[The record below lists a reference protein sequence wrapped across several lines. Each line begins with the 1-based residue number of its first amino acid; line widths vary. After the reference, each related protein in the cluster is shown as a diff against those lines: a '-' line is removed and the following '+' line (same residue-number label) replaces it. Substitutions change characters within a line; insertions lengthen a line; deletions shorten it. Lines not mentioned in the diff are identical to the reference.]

1 MTSELRIALAGGV
14 VSTRRVLQALLR
26 HRAHMVGVLGLAA
39 EVSTNVSGYCRLD
52 DLACRA
58 GVPYLDFTWINAPE
72 VLEQVRKWQPDLLF
86 VVGLSQLVGSELL
99 KIPRLGCIGFHPTWL
114 PQGRGRAP
122 IAWLVLEGRHGAAT
136 FFLMDEST
144 DAGPILAQTPFFVS
158 DNDYASD
165 VIAKMEDA
173 IDRALDEW
181 LPRLF
186 AGEWNPVVQND
197 VEATFYGKRAP
208 EDGLID
214 WLLPAK
220 TIYALIRAAS
230 RPHPGAYTYV
240 DDHKL
245 IIWRAE
251 PESNLHFRGVPGRLL
266 FEDKDRG
273 WLVQT
278 GDGLLWLQEYEFIPG
293 GGGLPKLR
301 VGLRLGYAPQEEIFV
316 LRQRLHVLE
325 RRLESIE
332 SILKLT
338 DERVRKNNEDF
349 GDCYTP

>member
-14 VSTRRVLQALLR
+14 VSTRRVLQGLLR
-26 HRAHMVGVLGLAA
+26 HHANIVGVLGLAT
-39 EVSTNVSGYCRLD
+39 EVSADVSGYCRLD
-52 DLACRA
+52 DLAYRA
-58 GVPYLDFTWINAPE
+58 SVPYRDFIWINAPE
-72 VLEQVRKWQPDLLF
+72 VLEQVREWQCDLLF

-144 DAGPILAQTPFFVS
+144 DAGPILAQMPFFVS
-158 DNDYASD
+158 DDDYASD

-186 AGEWNPVVQND
+186 AGEWNPIMQND
-197 VEATFYGKRAP
+197 REVTFYGKRAP

-240 DDHKL
+240 DKHKL
-245 IIWRAE
+245 IIWRAQ
-251 PESNLHFRGVPGRLL
+251 PESNLRFRGVPGRLL
-266 FEDKDRG
+266 VEDKDKG

-278 GDGLLWLQEYEFIPG
+278 GDGLIWLQEYEFALVG
-293 GGGLPKLR
+293 GPPPKLR
-301 VGLRLGYAPQEEIFV
+301 VGLQLGYAPQDEIFV
-316 LRQRLHVLE
+316 LRQRLQVLDQ
-325 RRLESIE
+325 RVRSIE
-332 SILKLT
+332 QALN
-338 DERVRKNNEDF
+338 DVRSTKKI
-349 GDCYTP
+349 